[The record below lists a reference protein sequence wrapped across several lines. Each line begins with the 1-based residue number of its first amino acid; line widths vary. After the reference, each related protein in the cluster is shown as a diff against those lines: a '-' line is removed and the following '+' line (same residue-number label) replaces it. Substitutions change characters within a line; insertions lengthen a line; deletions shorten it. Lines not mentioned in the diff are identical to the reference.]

1 MILGYPLNV
10 KRKVFSVVK
19 HVKLG
24 DTPFGTA
31 LVNVN
36 KILDEVAKV
45 AEKEDSLE
53 DILIKIRKEETYQF
67 DFVPGYAGALK
78 AVRIEQ

>member
-19 HVKLG
+19 NVEPG

-31 LVNVN
+31 LRKVNQ
-36 KILDEVAKV
+36 ILDEAT
-45 AEKEDSLE
+45 EPDTLLE
-53 DILIKIRKEETYQF
+53 ILTKIRKEETYQF
-67 DFVPGYAGALK
+67 EFVPGYAGALK